1 MRCDLHSHS
10 IHSDGSATPAELVA
24 MAKEQGLIIA
34 LTDHNTVSGLPDFL
48 REAEKSGVIAVGGTE
63 LSCNYDERE
72 FHLLGLFISPEHYES
87 IEALVSKFHILKQKS
102 VVDLISRLNAAGYKV
117 DYEKVCQ
124 RTMNGN
130 VNRAHIAA
138 ELLEGGYVS
147 SVTEAFETVL
157 SKEYGLYV
165 QPERLELIDAIRFL
179 RSINALPILA
189 HPLKEIS
196 AEQLCEILPALIE
209 AGLLGIETMHSS
221 YSEEEIAISKE
232 IASRYSL
239 LQSGGSDYHGSAKP
253 DVSLGIGKGNLNVPS
268 SVYYDLLRLHGELYK
283 QK

>member
-1 MRCDLHSHS
+1 MKCDLHSHS

-48 REAEKSGVIAVGGTE
+48 EEAEKSGVIAVGGTE
-63 LSCNYDERE
+63 LSCNHDERE
-72 FHLLGLFISPEHYES
+72 FHLLGLFVAPEHYDS
-87 IEALVSKFHILKQKS
+87 VEALVSKFYILKQKS
-102 VVDLISRLNAAGYKV
+102 VVDLIERLNDAGYKV
-117 DYEKVCQ
+117 DYASAYK
-124 RTMNGN
+124 RTINGN

-157 SKEYGLYV
+157 SKEGGFYV

-179 RSINALPILA
+179 RSIKALPILA

-196 AEQLCEILPALIE
+196 ADQLCEILPALKE

-221 YSEEEIAISKE
+221 YSEADIAISKE
-232 IASRYSL
+232 IASKYSL
-239 LQSGGSDYHGSAKP
+239 LQSGGSDYHGVAKP
-253 DVSLGIGKGNLNVPS
+253 DVCLGTGKGNLDIQDTL
-268 SVYYDLLRLHGELYK
+268 YYDLLRASESL
-283 QK
+283 

>member
-1 MRCDLHSHS
+1 MKCDLHSHS

-48 REAEKSGVIAVGGTE
+48 EEAEKSGVIAVGGTE
-63 LSCNYDERE
+63 LSCNHDERE
-72 FHLLGLFISPEHYES
+72 FHLLGLFVAPEHYES
-87 IEALVSKFHILKQKS
+87 VEALVSKFYILKQKS
-102 VVDLISRLNAAGYKV
+102 VVDLIDRLNSAGYRV
-117 DYEKVCQ
+117 DYASAYK
-124 RTMNGN
+124 RTINGN

-157 SKEYGLYV
+157 SKEGGFYV

-179 RSINALPILA
+179 RSIKALPILA

-196 AEQLCEILPALIE
+196 ADQLCEILPALKE

-221 YSEEEIAISKE
+221 YSEEDIAISKE
-232 IASRYSL
+232 IADRYSL
-239 LQSGGSDYHGSAKP
+239 LQSGGSDYHGAAKP
-253 DVSLGIGKGNLNVPS
+253 DVCLGTGKGNLDIQDTL
-268 SVYYDLLRLHGELYK
+268 YYDLLRASESL
-283 QK
+283 

>member
-1 MRCDLHSHS
+1 MKCDLHSHS

-48 REAEKSGVIAVGGTE
+48 EEAEKSGVIAVGGTE
-63 LSCNYDERE
+63 LSCDYGDRE
-72 FHLLGLFISPEHYES
+72 FHLLGLFVAPEHYES
-87 IEALVSKFHILKQKS
+87 VEALVSKFYILKQKS
-102 VVDLISRLNAAGYKV
+102 VVDLIERLNAAGYKV
-117 DYEKVCQ
+117 DYASAYK
-124 RTMNGN
+124 RTINGN

-157 SKEYGLYV
+157 SKEGGFYV

-179 RSINALPILA
+179 RSIKALPILA

-196 AEQLCEILPALIE
+196 ADQLCDMLPALKE

-221 YSEEEIAISKE
+221 YSDEDIAFSKE
-232 IASRYSL
+232 IAARYSL
-239 LQSGGSDYHGSAKP
+239 LQSGGSDYHGASKP
-253 DVSLGIGKGNLNVPS
+253 DVCIGTGKGNLDIQDTL
-268 SVYYDLLRLHGELYK
+268 YYDLLRASESL
-283 QK
+283 

>member
-1 MRCDLHSHS
+1 MKCDLHSHS

-48 REAEKSGVIAVGGTE
+48 EEAEKSGVIAVGGTE
-63 LSCNYDERE
+63 LSCNHDERE
-72 FHLLGLFISPEHYES
+72 FHLLGLFVAPEHYES
-87 IEALVSKFHILKQKS
+87 VEALVSKFYILKQKS
-102 VVDLISRLNAAGYKV
+102 VVDLIERLNAAGYKV
-117 DYEKVCQ
+117 DYASAYK
-124 RTMNGN
+124 RTINGN

-138 ELLEGGYVS
+138 ELLEGGYLS

-157 SKEYGLYV
+157 SKEGGFYV

-179 RSINALPILA
+179 RSIKALPILA

-196 AEQLCEILPALIE
+196 ADQLCEILPALKE

-221 YSEEEIAISKE
+221 YSDEDIAISKE
-232 IASRYSL
+232 IASKYSL
-239 LQSGGSDYHGSAKP
+239 LQSGGSDYHGAAKP
-253 DVSLGIGKGNLNVPS
+253 DVCLGTGKGNLDIQDTL
-268 SVYYDLLRLHGELYK
+268 YYDLLRVSESL
-283 QK
+283 

>member
-1 MRCDLHSHS
+1 MKCDLHSHS

-48 REAEKSGVIAVGGTE
+48 EEAEKSGVIAVGGTE
-63 LSCNYDERE
+63 LSCDYGDRE
-72 FHLLGLFISPEHYES
+72 FHLLGLFVAPEHYES
-87 IEALVSKFHILKQKS
+87 VEALVSKFYILKQKS
-102 VVDLISRLNAAGYKV
+102 VVDLIERLNAAGYKV
-117 DYEKVCQ
+117 DYASAYK
-124 RTMNGN
+124 RTINGN

-138 ELLEGGYVS
+138 ELLEEGYVS

-157 SKEYGLYV
+157 SKEGGFYV

-179 RSINALPILA
+179 RSIKALPILA

-196 AEQLCEILPALIE
+196 ADQLCDMLPALKE

-221 YSEEEIAISKE
+221 YSDEDIAISKE
-232 IASRYSL
+232 IASKYSL
-239 LQSGGSDYHGSAKP
+239 LQSGGSDYHGAAKP
-253 DVSLGIGKGNLNVPS
+253 DVCLGTGKGNLDIQDTL
-268 SVYYDLLRLHGELYK
+268 YYDLLRASESL
-283 QK
+283 

>member
-1 MRCDLHSHS
+1 MKCDLHSHS

-48 REAEKSGVIAVGGTE
+48 EEAEKSGVIAVGGTE
-63 LSCNYDERE
+63 LSCDYGDRE
-72 FHLLGLFISPEHYES
+72 FHLLGLFVAPEHYES
-87 IEALVSKFHILKQKS
+87 VEALVSKFYILKQKS
-102 VVDLISRLNAAGYKV
+102 VVDLIERLNAAGYKV
-117 DYEKVCQ
+117 DYASAYK
-124 RTMNGN
+124 RTINGN

-157 SKEYGLYV
+157 SKEGGFYV

-179 RSINALPILA
+179 RSIKALPILA

-196 AEQLCEILPALIE
+196 ADQLCDMLPALKE

-221 YSEEEIAISKE
+221 YSDEDIAISKE
-232 IASRYSL
+232 IADRYSL
-239 LQSGGSDYHGSAKP
+239 LQSGGSDYHGASKP
-253 DVSLGIGKGNLNVPS
+253 DVCLGTGKGNLDIQDTL
-268 SVYYDLLRLHGELYK
+268 YYDLLRASESL
-283 QK
+283 

>member
-1 MRCDLHSHS
+1 MKCDLHSHS

-48 REAEKSGVIAVGGTE
+48 EEAEKSGVIAVGGTE
-63 LSCNYDERE
+63 LSCDYGDRE
-72 FHLLGLFISPEHYES
+72 FHLLGLFVAPEHYES
-87 IEALVSKFHILKQKS
+87 VEALVSKFYILKQKS
-102 VVDLISRLNAAGYKV
+102 VVDLIERLNAAGYKV
-117 DYEKVCQ
+117 DYASAYK
-124 RTMNGN
+124 RTINGN

-157 SKEYGLYV
+157 SKEGGFYV

-179 RSINALPILA
+179 RSIKALPILA

-196 AEQLCEILPALIE
+196 ADQLCDMLPALKE

-221 YSEEEIAISKE
+221 YSDEEIAISKE
-232 IASRYSL
+232 IADRYSL
-239 LQSGGSDYHGSAKP
+239 LQSGGSDYHGASKP
-253 DVSLGIGKGNLNVPS
+253 DVCIGTGKGNLDIQDTL
-268 SVYYDLLRLHGELYK
+268 YYDLLRASESL
-283 QK
+283 